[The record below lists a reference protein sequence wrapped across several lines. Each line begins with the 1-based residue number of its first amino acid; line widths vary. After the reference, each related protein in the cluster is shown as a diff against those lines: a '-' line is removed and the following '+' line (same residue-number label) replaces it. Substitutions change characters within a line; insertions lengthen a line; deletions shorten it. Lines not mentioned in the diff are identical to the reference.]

1 MGEAVTRS
9 EAAERLTNSRRC
21 LVRARSKLMEGL
33 EAWHREQTPHTGD
46 RLRHYYLVFKDCR
59 RNLADAKRRNLRVA
73 NPVTH
78 KIQSHN
84 LRVCT
89 HAGRQTKPGHFQCA
103 MDVMRAEYD
112 AKRGWHVVCANAR

>member
-1 MGEAVTRS
+1 MCLAFLRGIHHLLFMTKRTRS
-9 EAAERLTNSRRC
+9 
-21 LVRARSKLMEGL
+21 
-33 EAWHREQTPHTGD
+33 
-46 RLRHYYLVFKDCR
+46 
-59 RNLADAKRRNLRVA
+59 NLRVA

-78 KIQSHN
+78 KIQPHS